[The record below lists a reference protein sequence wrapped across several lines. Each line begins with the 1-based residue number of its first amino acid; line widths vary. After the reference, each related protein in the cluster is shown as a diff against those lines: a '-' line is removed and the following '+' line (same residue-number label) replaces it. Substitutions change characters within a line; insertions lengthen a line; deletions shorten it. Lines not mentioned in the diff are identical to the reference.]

1 MSPVTDPERLK
12 VRVAPAKFFSVT
24 DGKAQLCLFFENDKD
39 PELLVSEEIARDPG
53 ELVKT
58 IAWAKGEL
66 QSMSNS

>member
-12 VRVAPAKFFSVT
+12 VKVTPAKFISG
-24 DGKAQLCLFFENDKD
+24 GKANLCLFFEDEKD
-39 PELLVSEEIARDPG
+39 PELLVAKEIASDPG
-53 ELVKT
+53 ELDKM